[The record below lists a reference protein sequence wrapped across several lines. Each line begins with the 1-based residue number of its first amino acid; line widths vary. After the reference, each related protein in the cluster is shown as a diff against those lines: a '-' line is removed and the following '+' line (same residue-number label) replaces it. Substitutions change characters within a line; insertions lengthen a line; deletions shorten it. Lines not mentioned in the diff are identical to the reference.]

1 MDDVIIF
8 SDKVQE
14 HTKRLADVFQRF
26 KKANLELQPEKC
38 DFSKDRVAYLGYV
51 LSQKGIEA
59 ADDKIRAVQQYPVP
73 KSVKEV
79 RAFLGLCSFYRRLV
93 PHFADI
99 AKPLTADQERPN
111 LAVVL

>member
-1 MDDVIIF
+1 M
-8 SDKVQE
+8 
-14 HTKRLADVFQRF
+14 
-26 KKANLELQPEKC
+26 
-38 DFSKDRVAYLGYV
+38 
-51 LSQKGIEA
+51 LSRKGTEA

-99 AKPLTADQERPN
+99 AKLLTELTEKDQIWQWPSEC
-111 LAVVL
+111 